1 MSYFFFLFY
10 RKVMKVLCTLLII
23 LIEYLEVCWGNV
35 NLLSGKHVILFKSL
49 AQKKETKKQTVN
61 VLYFKY

>member
-1 MSYFFFLFY
+1 
-10 RKVMKVLCTLLII
+10 MKVLCTLLII